1 MIACVRIPYFAIS
14 IEARGNP
21 RFSTLSVIMVRYTP
35 KGRGK
40 VIAYSAS
47 AEAVGVDVGMLSVRA
62 AALCPEAAILPMT
75 PTRYRRALQGIMS
88 RLTVFSQWIDA
99 DKDYFQT
106 AYLYLDLGKLR
117 PSDGRTLAAQIV
129 QRLCEQEGIAASVGL
144 AADKFTAQVAA
155 CLATIGQAQLVARGE
170 EPSFLSPL
178 PVTFLRADTE
188 AARRLALFGL
198 RTIGQAAAI
207 PRGSMVAQF
216 GEQGSQ
222 LHRWAAGEDNR
233 RVTKFLEPQTERAE
247 MTFDDPVEDRLIVQN
262 ALYNLANELA
272 ERLAKSSFTCR
283 EIALTAYMERG
294 RQIEDHRQLKQPIHT
309 FAALYRALQAALE
322 RMTFHCRVERIEV
335 ELGKLK
341 PVLPK
346 QLSLF
351 DSATKPPVIDIMRE
365 IAARYDERL
374 YTAGLDTRHA
384 YASELAFY
392 LESLEPA

>member
-1 MIACVRIPYFAIS
+1 MIACVRIPYFAAG

-21 RFSTLSVIMVRYTP
+21 RLLTLPLIIVRYTP

-40 VIAYSAS
+40 VIAFSAD

-62 AALCPEAAILPMT
+62 AALCPEAAILPVA
-75 PTRYRRALQGIMS
+75 PSRYRRALQQIMTG
-88 RLTVFSQWIDA
+88 LTAFSQWIDA
-99 DKDYFQT
+99 DNDYLQT
-106 AYLYLDLGKLR
+106 ACLYLDLGKLR
-117 PSDGRTLAAQIV
+117 PTDGRALATQIV
-129 QRLCEQEGIAASVGL
+129 QRLYEQEGIAASVGL
-144 AADKFTAQVAA
+144 AADKFSAHVAS
-155 CLATIGQAQLVARGE
+155 CLANVGQVQLVAHRE
-170 EPSFLSPL
+170 ESKFLSPL
-178 PVTFLRADTE
+178 SAAFLRADTE
-188 AARRLALFGL
+188 TARQLALFGL
-198 RTIGQAAAI
+198 RTMGQVAAI

-222 LHRWAAGEDNR
+222 LHRWAAGEDSR
-233 RVTKFLEPQTERAE
+233 RVAKFIAPQIERAG
-247 MTFDDPVEDRLIVQN
+247 MTFDDPIEDRLVVQN
-262 ALYNLANELA
+262 ALCNLANELV
-272 ERLAKSSFTCR
+272 ERLRESSLTCR

-294 RQIEDHRQLKQPIHT
+294 RHLEDHRQLKQPIHT

-322 RMTFHCRVERIEV
+322 RMTFHCCVERIEV

-351 DSATKPPVIDIMRE
+351 DSAIKPPVIDIMRE

-384 YASELAFY
+384 YVSELAFY
-392 LESLEPA
+392 LEPLEPA